1 MQDTQHRIDLV
12 VDGVPYLVQVTPYEF
27 NTETRFKVSYNGNPE
42 LIFIWDEELKRV
54 AAIGDDAATLPDNL
68 ENAIAEKLHMG
79 KYPKSMYTV

>member
-1 MQDTQHRIDLV
+1 MNMQETQHRLNLV

-42 LIFIWDEELKRV
+42 LIFIWDSELKRL

-68 ENAIAEKLHMG
+68 ENAIAEKLQAG
-79 KYPKSMYTV
+79 KY